1 MINFRVA
8 QAPLAPTTCLV
19 SSRLWRGEKGLP
31 KPEPQGQ
38 CTSAAISESCSSD
51 LLPYEEIKQEGNGA
65 FFLLS
70 LLS

>member
-8 QAPLAPTTCLV
+8 QAPLAPNLP
-19 SSRLWRGEKGLP
+19 RFLPALAGRKGASQ
-31 KPEPQGQ
+31 PEPRGQ